1 MWVYVRSEPGL
12 WTVGFFDPDGRWHS
26 DSDHSE
32 REDAAARVAF
42 LNGKACSPNEALD
55 ALALAHQRLEK
66 RFREHVATRYA
77 HRP

>member
-32 REDAAARVAF
+32 REDAATRVAF
-42 LNGKACSPNEALD
+42 LNGQASSPNEELD
-55 ALALAHQRLEK
+55 ALALAHERLEK
-66 RFREHVATRYA
+66 QFRDHVATRYA
-77 HRP
+77 HHP